1 MIMDKFEQIIKLE
14 QAYSLITEVIN
25 GRDDEYD
32 DISAELQ
39 DVANTVADIA
49 DEIEGIEVTR
59 LKASK

>member
-1 MIMDKFEQIIKLE
+1 MDKYQQIVKLE

-25 GRDDEYD
+25 GRDEYD

-49 DEIEGIEVTR
+49 DEIEGVEE
-59 LKASK
+59 